1 LRPGKS
7 AGRFCARRQ
16 KRHCAERPEAAEFT
30 WSKTY
35 LEHHSV
41 IVAGGGPGGLGVAA
55 TLEGWHPSFAGD
67 YEFPSDEV
75 QKLARQHE
83 RNPLALDPHELLDRG
98 HRPIEFFRMR
108 HHPVQDAVPLDEWT
122 LRFSK
127 RDRVDWLMLT
137 TDGPGGIWNN
147 VPREQLTLGPAHWM
161 ELAHYPIAKFFE
173 QTGRDRDLNALV
185 HRDDLVPYYR
195 AYADELGLD
204 GHIRAGVRV
213 TGVRPAGPADE
224 AAGRQD
230 SGARFMV
237 DTVDGATGEPATY
250 SCDYLVFAVGPRS
263 ALRRLN
269 ARGTDRDYVSLAYTH
284 PGDYPGGRVL
294 VIGGGRSADWAAQ
307 ELHDDGRTVVY
318 AMRQK
323 PEAHLNLIH
332 NSQFLPYYARWA
344 EILSGGQERMGLLYE
359 SQVTEFGP
367 DGLVSIETPEGAV
380 EVQVDHAVVEI
391 GGDPDY
397 TLLGAFGDLTFH
409 AKRDNFRFQLMQMV
423 VDQATFESVDIPG
436 LYPAGYTAQ
445 GTGLSVIGFHAGC
458 FLIAGDILRKLGE
471 I

>member
-1 LRPGKS
+1 M
-7 AGRFCARRQ
+7 
-16 KRHCAERPEAAEFT
+16 
-30 WSKTY
+30 
-35 LEHHSV
+35 EHHRV
-41 IVAGGGPGGLGVAA
+41 IIAGGGPGGLGVAA
-55 TLEGWHPSFAGD
+55 TLEGWHPRFEGG
-67 YEFPSDEV
+67 YEFPSPDV

-83 RNPLALDPHELLDRG
+83 RKPLALDLHELLEKG

-108 HHPVQDAVPLDEWT
+108 HHPVQDALPLDEWT
-122 LRFSK
+122 LKFSK

-161 ELAHYPIAKFFE
+161 ELAHYPIAKFYE
-173 QTGRDRDLNALV
+173 QTGRERDLNALV
-185 HRDDLVPYYR
+185 HRNDLVPYYQ
-195 AYADELGLD
+195 ACAEELGLS
-204 GHIRAGVRV
+204 GHIRTGVRV
-213 TGVRPAGPADE
+213 TGIQPAPDVYSKRESASE
-224 AAGRQD
+224 ESGRED
-230 SGARFMV
+230 PGARFIV
-237 DTVDGATGEPATY
+237 DTVDEVSGEQSAY

-263 ALRRLN
+263 SVRKLRVV
-269 ARGTDRDYVSLAYTH
+269 GVDQDYVSLIYTH
-284 PGDYPGGRVL
+284 PDDYPGERVL
-294 VIGGGRSADWAAQ
+294 VVGGGRSADWAAQ

-323 PEAHLNLIH
+323 SEAHLKLIY
-332 NSQFLPYYARWA
+332 NSQYLPYYGRWA

-359 SQVTEFGP
+359 TQVTGFGSG
-367 DGLVSIETPEGAV
+367 GLVSIGTPEGPV
-380 EVQVDHAVVEI
+380 QVQVDHVVIEI

-397 TLLGAFGDLTFH
+397 SLLGAYGRLTFH

-471 I
+471 V

>member
-1 LRPGKS
+1 M
-7 AGRFCARRQ
+7 
-16 KRHCAERPEAAEFT
+16 
-30 WSKTY
+30 
-35 LEHHSV
+35 EHHRV
-41 IVAGGGPGGLGVAA
+41 IIAGGGPGGLGVAA
-55 TLEGWHPSFAGD
+55 TLEGWHPRFEGG
-67 YEFPSDEV
+67 YEFPSPDV

-83 RNPLALDPHELLDRG
+83 RKPLALDLHELLEKG

-108 HHPVQDAVPLDEWT
+108 HHPVQDALPLDEWT
-122 LRFSK
+122 LKFSK

-161 ELAHYPIAKFFE
+161 ELAHYPIAKFYE
-173 QTGRDRDLNALV
+173 QTGRERDLNALV
-185 HRDDLVPYYR
+185 HRSDLVPYYQ
-195 AYADELGLD
+195 ACAEELGLS
-204 GHIRAGVRV
+204 GHIRTGVRV
-213 TGVRPAGPADE
+213 TGIQPAPDVYSKRESASE
-224 AAGRQD
+224 ESGRED
-230 SGARFMV
+230 PGARFIV
-237 DTVDGATGEPATY
+237 DTVDEVSGEQSAY

-263 ALRRLN
+263 SVRKLRVV
-269 ARGTDRDYVSLAYTH
+269 GVDRDYVSLAYTH
-284 PGDYPGGRVL
+284 PDDYLGERVL
-294 VIGGGRSADWAAQ
+294 VVGGGRSADWAAQ

-323 PEAHLNLIH
+323 SEAHLKLIY
-332 NSQFLPYYARWA
+332 NSQYLPYYGRWA

-359 SQVTEFGP
+359 TQVTGFGSG
-367 DGLVSIETPEGAV
+367 GLVSIGTPEGPV
-380 EVQVDHAVVEI
+380 QVQVDHVVIEI

-397 TLLGAFGDLTFH
+397 SLLGAFGRLTFH

-471 I
+471 V